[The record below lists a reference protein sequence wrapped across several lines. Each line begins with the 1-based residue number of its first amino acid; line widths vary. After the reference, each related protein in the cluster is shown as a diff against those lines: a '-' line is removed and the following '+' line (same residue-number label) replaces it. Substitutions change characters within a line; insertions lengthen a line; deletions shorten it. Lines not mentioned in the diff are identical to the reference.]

1 MYGFF
6 PFHILAIW
14 HIVISW
20 ALTLGHNVS
29 FWVVGAWL
37 TNIFGRQKFS
47 GYLNSL
53 NLWSSREHRTYK
65 FYSFA
70 SCIELRQCT
79 KKVNKI
85 SLWESLTNC
94 RFFWVW
100 KCFFFFW
107 VVINKHI
114 LWLYLYMEWYL
125 LCHLKMGWVQ
135 VILGVT
141 LNNITTSNNLLSSPN
156 FAKFTVR
163 LHYFHLIYTHANFQG
178 D

>member
-65 FYSFA
+65 FYSFP
-70 SCIELRQCT
+70 SCIELRLCT
-79 KKVNKI
+79 EKLNKI

-100 KCFFFFW
+100 KCFFFFGLLL
-107 VVINKHI
+107 IN
-114 LWLYLYMEWYL
+114 
-125 LCHLKMGWVQ
+125 
-135 VILGVT
+135 
-141 LNNITTSNNLLSSPN
+141 
-156 FAKFTVR
+156 
-163 LHYFHLIYTHANFQG
+163 IYYDYICIWNDIYYAIWK
-178 D
+178 

>member
-20 ALTLGHNVS
+20 TLTLGHNVS

-79 KKVNKI
+79 KKLNKI

-100 KCFFFFW
+100 KCFFFFFGLLLINIYYDYICIWNNIYYAIWKW
-107 VVINKHI
+107 VELK
-114 LWLYLYMEWYL
+114 LYL
-125 LCHLKMGWVQ
+125 V
-135 VILGVT
+135 
-141 LNNITTSNNLLSSPN
+141 
-156 FAKFTVR
+156 
-163 LHYFHLIYTHANFQG
+163 
-178 D
+178 